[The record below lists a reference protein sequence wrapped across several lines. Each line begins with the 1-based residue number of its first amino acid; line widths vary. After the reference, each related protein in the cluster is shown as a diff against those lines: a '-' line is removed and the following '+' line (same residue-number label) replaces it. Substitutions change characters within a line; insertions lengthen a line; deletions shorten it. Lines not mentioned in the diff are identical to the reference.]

1 MKNIFTASL
10 LLMAAIT
17 GIPVQGATSGSPGV
31 AGEWELAVKGP
42 AAHGDLTAV
51 MELAQ
56 DGSKVTGTFTA
67 HGKTHTLAGR
77 FDSGELSLETT
88 DTPADHTMTFTA
100 KLKEDG
106 TLAGYLSSS
115 MGDMRWSA
123 SRKSKSQ
130 SPNPKSQ
137 KSQIPTPNSQITNKM
152 VH

>member
-1 MKNIFTASL
+1 MKSIFTASL
-10 LLMAAIT
+10 LLMAAVT
-17 GIPVQGATSGSPGV
+17 GIPVQAATSTSPGV

-67 HGKTHTLAGR
+67 HGRTHKLAGR

-88 DTPADHTMTFTA
+88 DTPADHAMTFTA

-115 MGDMRWSA
+115 MGDMRWTA
-123 SRKSKSQ
+123 SRKSK
-130 SPNPKSQ
+130 
-137 KSQIPTPNSQITNKM
+137 IPNSKTQSQESQDPKFKST
-152 VH
+152 

>member
-1 MKNIFTASL
+1 MKSIFTASV
-10 LLMAAIT
+10 LLMAAVT
-17 GIPVQGATSGSPGV
+17 GISVQGATSTSPGV

-56 DGSKVTGTFTA
+56 DGSRVTGTFTA

-88 DTPADHTMTFTA
+88 DTPDDHTMTFTA

-115 MGDMRWSA
+115 MGDMRWTA
-123 SRKSKSQ
+123 SRKSKIPGSKTQ
-130 SPNPKSQ
+130 NPKSKIQ
-137 KSQIPTPNSQITNKM
+137 TPIQINMK
-152 VH
+152 